1 MPIPHQE
8 MKRMIRRRIIG
19 TEGTERIA
27 VLKSCLEE
35 FPDFYN
41 GPYGELRKWVNEL
54 IEQTRVQRTIKHQ
67 EQFSIPKEGAAQV
80 VLVGPPNAGKS
91 SLLKALTGRQVAVGD
106 YPFTTLRPIAGMVKL
121 GGAVVQLVDL
131 PGLLDGAI
139 DGKGGGRALLAC
151 VRSADA
157 ILYVV
162 PATEQGVLDAMSVVE
177 EVEDEASINLPTG
190 VLVTKM
196 DVEGSHELLPI
207 IFENLQPYPIVTCS
221 THTLQGLDEV
231 RSLIWNLTG
240 LIRVY
245 PRPRGRNTESDPI
258 VLRPGATVEE
268 FVVAIHKDWLARFKQ
283 ARVCGSSVKHDGIA
297 VGLNHVLQDG
307 DVVELLMTR

>member
-8 MKRMIRRRIIG
+8 MKRMIKRRVIG
-19 TEGTERIA
+19 TEGNERIQ
-27 VLKSCLEE
+27 VLRDCLAQ

-54 IEQTRVQRTIKHQ
+54 IEETKLQKSIKHQ
-67 EQFSIPKEGAAQV
+67 DQFSIPKEGAAQV

-91 SLLKALTGRQVAVGD
+91 SLLKTLTGRQVAVGD

-131 PGLLDGAI
+131 PGLLDGAV

-157 ILYVV
+157 VLYVV
-162 PATEQGVLDAMSVVE
+162 PATEQGVIDAFSVVE
-177 EVEDEASINLPTG
+177 EVENEASICLPTG
-190 VLVTKM
+190 VVVTKA
-196 DVEGSHELLPI
+196 DVEGAGELV
-207 IFENLQPYPIVTCS
+207 PIVAEQLQEYPLITCS
-221 THTLQGLDEV
+221 THTHEGLDEV
-231 RSLIWNLTG
+231 RELIWKLTG

-245 PRPRGRNTESDPI
+245 PKPRGKELDREPI

-268 FVVAIHKDWLARFKQ
+268 FILAIHKDWLSRFKQ
-283 ARVCGSSVKHDGIA
+283 ARVSGPSAKFSGMA
-297 VGLNHVLQDG
+297 VGLNHYLQDG
-307 DVVELLMTR
+307 DSVELLLTR